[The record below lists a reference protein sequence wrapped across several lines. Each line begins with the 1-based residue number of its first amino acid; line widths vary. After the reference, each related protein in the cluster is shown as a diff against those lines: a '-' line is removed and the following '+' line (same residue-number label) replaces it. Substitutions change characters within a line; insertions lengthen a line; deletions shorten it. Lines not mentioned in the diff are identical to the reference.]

1 MAKQSNADGNPK
13 LYLSHSNTVSNQGT
27 YRLNFLQEVLKEQQT
42 VNTRISETYEN
53 MKNQLDDSFS
63 DLSKLVKKAAG
74 KQNNHIEHLTAKLE
88 KQDAFLTSFLEM
100 MNQREKE
107 NDTLNKR
114 LAALEE
120 INKAIME
127 TLENEEP
134 VNQKILEQ
142 VSFQEAAT
150 QALSR
155 KFDKFDAFTE
165 EAVSNFK
172 AQEEMKADLSKKL
185 DVQEVFHNTVMERL
199 EQQYSEFSEEKA
211 QIYGIQEQIKEEIN
225 KNLGLQE
232 VYHNK
237 VMERLEQ
244 QFAAFSEAAEKKLD
258 TQEQM
263 KEELNK
269 KLGVQEQASKSIM
282 ERLNRQEAITEK
294 ISRQLDNLKSVVYE
308 RASHLSER
316 FEKSFKQLAKPVHSF
331 FVNQEEKARGSN
343 DKE

>member
-1 MAKQSNADGNPK
+1 MAKQSNEGGNPK
-13 LYLSHSNTVSNQGT
+13 LYLSHSDTVSNQGT

-63 DLSKLVKKAAG
+63 DMSKLVKKAAG

-88 KQDAFLTSFLEM
+88 KQDAFLTGFLEM
-100 MNQREKE
+100 MNQRGKE

-127 TLENEEP
+127 TIENEEP

-142 VSFQEAAT
+142 VSCQEAAT

-155 KFDKFDAFTE
+155 KFDKFDAFSE

-172 AQEEMKADLSKKL
+172 AQEEMKAELSKKL

-199 EQQYSEFSEEKA
+199 EQQ
-211 QIYGIQEQIKEEIN
+211 
-225 KNLGLQE
+225 
-232 VYHNK
+232 
-237 VMERLEQ
+237 
-244 QFAAFSEAAEKKLD
+244 FAAFSEEAEKKFK

-269 KLGVQEQASKSIM
+269 KLGVQEQASNSIM

-316 FEKSFKQLAKPVHSF
+316 FEKSFKLLAKPVHSF
-331 FVNQEEKARGSN
+331 FVHQEEKARGSN